1 MMILAKYLQYFIY
14 FRILKLPYLM
24 KPSIFPALVAAMLLL
39 FTSGNCFAQQA
50 DSLKQVQFLALL
62 KKATVTLRNEK
73 ADEKKLK
80 KAEAAMKATQDIY
93 YKRRDSLQQAD
104 DSPQPVYSANDA
116 NLGAI
121 ITADLAAK
129 EDTSKEHRNYL
140 DALLTHNTLTI
151 IYIMGKE
158 ADEDTYLQLAKKMNY
173 EGKEYA
179 QYLPSFSYSNK
190 TKDAYMK
197 VIKKSLLDFA
207 KEEAGKRSEY

>member
-1 MMILAKYLQYFIY
+1 
-14 FRILKLPYLM
+14 M
-24 KPSIFPALVAAMLLL
+24 KPFIFPAFIATVLLL
-39 FTSGNCFAQQA
+39 FTSLNCFAQQT
-50 DSLKQVQFLALL
+50 DSLQQVQFLTLL

-80 KAEAAMKATQDIY
+80 KAEAIMKATQDIY

-104 DSPQPVYSANDA
+104 DSPQPVYSANSTD
-116 NLGAI
+116 LGAVVM
-121 ITADLAAK
+121 ADLAAK

-158 ADEDTYLQLAKKMNY
+158 ADQDTYLRLAKKMNY
-173 EGKEYA
+173 EGKDYA
-179 QYLPSFSYSNK
+179 QYLQSFSYSNK
-190 TKDAYMK
+190 TKNAYMK

-207 KEEAGKRSEY
+207 KEEAKKRSDY